1 MVDTSFLQKNQRK
14 YSNQRNQRN
23 YVQHHAEFKALGK
36 SLTSDNSL
44 NTCPPRLKETLSLIL
59 STALLGLF
67 TFKVSWMLPPLA
79 GISVEL
85 AAIISNCMLL
95 GTAACNTKS
104 DTGIVAFE
112 FTMFKFIMIKPLF
125 GVGRSNWN
133 VMVISFLLKP
143 MRLGMLLDEEP
154 LLRSVE
160 AVRLLKGSMSSKLL
174 LFFCKSPIK
183 QKRAKREH

>member
-1 MVDTSFLQKNQRK
+1 
-14 YSNQRNQRN
+14 
-23 YVQHHAEFKALGK
+23 
-36 SLTSDNSL
+36 
-44 NTCPPRLKETLSLIL
+44 
-59 STALLGLF
+59 
-67 TFKVSWMLPPLA
+67 MLPPLA

-133 VMVISFLLKP
+133 VMVMSFLLKP
-143 MRLGMLLDEEP
+143 MRLGMLFDEEP

-160 AVRLLKGSMSSKLL
+160 SVRLLKGSMSSKLL
-174 LFFCKSPIK
+174 LFFCNKSPEK
-183 QKRAKREH
+183 NKTEK